1 MVNAGSEIVKLVYF
15 DYCAC
20 IVLLMIFV
28 STVLRKMTKGRL
40 NRYFLELVIT
50 ALIASAVDISAVTH
64 DNALLDNTS
73 LRSFEHCMYLLF
85 HSMTTPV
92 FAVYVTELTG
102 TRHLIR

>member
-73 LRSFEHCMYLLF
+73 LRSFGQRRYSLF
-85 HSMTTPV
+85 MSPSLQV
-92 FAVYVTELTG
+92 QDILSDE
-102 TRHLIR
+102 IS